1 MRVNVS
7 FACISDPVARMN
19 DALVSM
25 SDFVAVG
32 KKQSGIMTERVASWL
47 VVIGFPLS
55 QEQKSP
61 AMEALFFFYS
71 ISSEYHMER
80 INRPN
85 IFEGIRCKWRVM

>member
-1 MRVNVS
+1 
-7 FACISDPVARMN
+7 MN

-61 AMEALFFFYS
+61 AMARLFSFS
-71 ISSEYHMER
+71 TL
-80 INRPN
+80 
-85 IFEGIRCKWRVM
+85 